1 MAKFRWSEIFL
12 SIEGEAKYSGWP
24 TVYIRFAGCNFEC
37 RGFNNPDNVEITN
50 EVLGFDP
57 ADFTVLKDL
66 PVVNIGCDSIY
77 SWDMRFKHL
86 WDMGDENKLAE
97 ETIKVVPHES
107 WYNPVTRQPVILSL
121 TGGEPTLRTNH
132 LEDLLRHPLF
142 EQLQYLLIETNCS
155 IPLREEFLDYLR
167 TWALTRTG
175 RTIIWSNSPKL
186 SCSGESW
193 DKAIRPEV
201 AIQQKSVWHSD
212 QYFKFVCGASV
223 LDFDVVAKARDMYY
237 EAGIHRDVSPVY
249 IMPMACTEEQQDE
262 ISAQVALMCLDRGYI
277 YCHRIHNSV
286 FGNEIGT

>member
-37 RGFNNPDNVEITN
+37 RGFNNPDNKEITN

-57 ADFTVLKDL
+57 ADFTTLKEL

-86 WDMGDENKLAE
+86 WDSGDEDKLAI
-97 ETIKVVPHES
+97 ETMKVVPHGS
-107 WYNPVTRQPVILSL
+107 WVHPETNQPVILSL
-121 TGGEPTLRTNH
+121 TGGEPTLRSKHLPSLLNH
-132 LEDLLRHPLF
+132 EAFSALR
-142 EQLQYLLIETNCS
+142 YLLIETNCS
-155 IPLREEFLDYLR
+155 IPLNEDFLDDLN
-167 TWALTRTG
+167 TWVQRGWG
-175 RTIIWSNSPKL
+175 RKVIWSNSPKL

-193 DKAIRPEV
+193 EKAIRPNV
-201 AIQQKSVWHSD
+201 AKQQILHWGTD
-212 QYFKFVCGASV
+212 QYFKFVCGASDR
-223 LDFDVVAKARDMYY
+223 DFNEVAKAMAQY
-237 EAGIHRDVSPVY
+237 EAVGIHAPVY

-262 ISAQVALMCLDRGYI
+262 ISAKVAHMCVDRGYI